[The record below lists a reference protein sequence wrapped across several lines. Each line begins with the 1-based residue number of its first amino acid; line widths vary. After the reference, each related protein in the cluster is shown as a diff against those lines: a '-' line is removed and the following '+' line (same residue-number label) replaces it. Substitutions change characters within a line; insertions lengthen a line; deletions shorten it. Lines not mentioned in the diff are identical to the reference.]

1 MSVRVFPVY
10 GLLLAALAPA
20 SPETLE
26 ALLNQAVAA
35 QRAGDGETAI
45 RLYKEVLRQQ
55 PGLGEVRSN
64 LGAALVQQGKFP
76 EAIAEYEVA
85 LKKLPDNPS
94 ISRNLALAHYKLGN
108 FREAARL
115 LEPFQRLPAGNL
127 QIALLLA
134 DCWSQLGQSAKVVDL
149 LNPLRESHPEDRTM
163 AWLLGT
169 ALLNQGQ
176 TDQAQVLLDRIL
188 RDGDSAETQLLLGA
202 SKMRARQFDTAV
214 ENLKRAVE
222 LNPNLPAVHAYYG
235 RALKASGD
243 APGAMREFRAELA
256 RNPYDFTSNL
266 ELSFLLKED
275 GTIDE
280 AKKFLDAALRVRPED
295 PAALYQVA
303 SIHLL
308 EAKNEQARLELER
321 IVQRTPTFI
330 EAQVSLATAYY
341 RLKRREDGDRV
352 RLVVRKLQEE
362 EQSRQPGVRP
372 AKERQ

>member
-1 MSVRVFPVY
+1 M
-10 GLLLAALAPA
+10 
-20 SPETLE
+20 
-26 ALLNQAVAA
+26 
-35 QRAGDGETAI
+35 
-45 RLYKEVLRQQ
+45 
-55 PGLGEVRSN
+55 
-64 LGAALVQQGKFP
+64 QQGRFP
-76 EAIAEYEVA
+76 EAITEYELA
-85 LKKLPDNPS
+85 LKELPNNPS

-108 FREAARL
+108 YSEAARL
-115 LEPFQRLPAGNL
+115 LEPLQRQPGDNL
-127 QIALLLA
+127 QIVLLLA
-134 DCWSQLGQSAKVVDL
+134 DCWSQLGRSAKVVEL
-149 LNPLRESHPEDRTM
+149 LEPLQASRPEDRAI

-176 TDQAQVLLDRIL
+176 TDQAQILLDRIL
-188 RDGDSAETQLLLGA
+188 RKGDSAETQLLLGA
-202 SKMRARQFDTAV
+202 SKMRAREFHTAA

-222 LNPNLPAVHAYYG
+222 LNPNLPAAHAYYG

-243 APGAMREFRAELA
+243 GPGATQEFRAELA

-275 GTIDE
+275 GKIDE

-295 PAALYQVA
+295 PAALYQLA

-308 EAKNEQARLELER
+308 EARNEQARIELER

-352 RLVVRKLQEE
+352 RLIVRKLQEE

-372 AKERQ
+372 AGQKQ